1 MVGALD
7 MYYLHYYPELYKKE
21 HIPIHYVL
29 VVGYDDEKETA
40 YVHDC
45 SMEKIQQISYDEFE
59 KSLNVSVPGM
69 SKKNTY
75 RVFSIPGTLP
85 SELTIAEKG
94 LAHKANRMLKPPVSM
109 FGIPAMRKLSKEI
122 SGWTDKDCYTHMA
135 AYAGLTPPLI
145 AEDLSHND
153 GSRFELA
160 RVLNELGLKY
170 EKKQWSDAS
179 GLFVQ
184 SGKLIIRLSGEALK
198 YNGTDCSITLQE
210 IADLEEQG
218 YTTLL
223 Q

>member
-1 MVGALD
+1 

-21 HIPIHYVL
+21 HIPIHYLL
-29 VVGYDDEKETA
+29 VIGYDDEKETV

-45 SMEKIQQISYDEFE
+45 SMKEVQQIPYDEFE

-69 SKKNTY
+69 SKKNSY
-75 RVFSIPGTLP
+75 RVFSIPGILP
-85 SELTIAEKG
+85 SELIIAEKG
-94 LAHKANRMLKPPVSM
+94 LAHKAERMLKPPVSM

-160 RVLNELGLKY
+160 RVLKELGLKY
-170 EKKQWSDAS
+170 DKKQWSDAS
-179 GLFVQ
+179 GLFML
-184 SGKLIIRLSGEALK
+184 SGELIIRLSGEALK
-198 YNGTDCSITLQE
+198 YKGAACSKTLQD
-210 IADLEEQG
+210 IADLEEKG
-218 YTTLL
+218 YTALR